1 MKRTQRVIEKAEAE
15 KALKYAINL
24 IKKDILIN
32 DLDLESNEVDYLKKL
47 VEIKK
52 AFKKRQ
58 EIIMV

>member
-1 MKRTQRVIEKAEAE
+1 MKRTQRVIEKTEAE

-32 DLDLESNEVDYLKKL
+32 DLDLESEEVDHLKKL
-47 VEIKK
+47 IEIKK